1 MTHPHV
7 FYYGGKSLGPPL
19 LVSCYQM
26 ASFCAKHFLL
36 DLKVFVFRGTEISRN
51 LSSYD
56 FLLPFGRKKSNWNV
70 DERIRNK
77 KKKACGLFCL
87 ALEDANI
94 L

>member
-1 MTHPHV
+1 
-7 FYYGGKSLGPPL
+7 
-19 LVSCYQM
+19 M

-36 DLKVFVFRGTEISRN
+36 DLKVFVFRGTEISKN

-70 DERIRNK
+70 DERICNK
-77 KKKACGLFCL
+77 KKKPLDFFCL